1 MWTILEARKAVKGI
15 DKLPKHVLAAYEF
28 WKNIVETSGPEGLRE
43 FSGFKDHVL
52 KGEWAGHRSSY
63 LNSAYRVI
71 YRVIRDKVEVYVLEV
86 TNHDYRRR

>member
-1 MWTILEARKAVKGI
+1 MWMFLEARKAVKGI
-15 DKLPKHVLAAYEF
+15 DKLPKHVMAAYEF
-28 WKNIVETSGPEGLRE
+28 WKNVVENSGPEGLLE
-43 FSGFKDHVL
+43 FSGFRDHGL

-71 YRVIRDKVEVYVLEV
+71 YRIARDSVEVFVLEV

>member
-15 DKLPKHVLAAYEF
+15 DKLPKNVLVAYEL
-28 WKNIVETSGPEGLRE
+28 WKNVVETSGPAGLLE

-52 KGEWAGHRSSY
+52 KGEWVGHRSSY
-63 LNSAYRVI
+63 LNNAYRVI
-71 YRVIRDKVEVYVLEV
+71 YRVARDKVEVYVLEV